1 MPLPYM
7 FLLPGEYVN
16 IFEGGASAK
25 NATNPSLET
34 ESGIVTEVAFHCAQ
48 SLEKF

>member
-7 FLLPGEYVN
+7 FLLPGEYVY
-16 IFEGGASAK
+16 IFEGGAL
-25 NATNPSLET
+25 ATNPSLET